1 MTVSG
6 RRIAVRGVVQGVGFR
21 PWVWRVA
28 RDSGVGGRVSNDAA
42 GVTIEAFGSAAA
54 LEAFVSRLRQ
64 DPPPASEIRELT
76 ESEIAPE
83 ATSGFVIVE
92 SRKTGDLSVSI
103 PADLATCADCER
115 EIFDPHD
122 RRYRY
127 PFTNCTNCGP
137 RFTITREVPYDRPA
151 TTMATFR
158 MCAAC
163 QAEYDDPADRR
174 FHAQPNACPACGPG
188 LAAVGPGGEPLGWLD
203 PVAAAARALEAGL
216 IIAIKGIGGFHLAC
230 DATSTLAVRRLRE
243 RKRREEKPLA
253 VMVRDLAAA
262 ERLAEIGGEER
273 RLLLSPERPIA
284 LLRRRDDSG
293 LAPEVAPDN
302 RDVGVMLAYTPL
314 HHLLLA
320 DAARPLVMTSGNLSD
335 EPIATSNAEA
345 VARLGGI
352 ADAILVHDREIAS
365 RCDDSIARV
374 IAGASTV
381 FRRSRGFVPR
391 AVTVREPFPEPVL
404 ACGPHLK
411 NTFCFGV
418 GSSAYLGPHI
428 GDLENLETLAA
439 FEEAV
444 TRMERFLRVS
454 PAVIA
459 HDLHP
464 LYLSTRYALG
474 RPDGVKVG
482 VQHHHAHVVS
492 AMAEHGLEGPVIG
505 LAWDGTG
512 WGPDGTAWGGE
523 TLLVREASSERLATF
538 RPVPL
543 AGGDSA
549 IRQVWRVALALV
561 DDAFD
566 GAAPLERLPLFR
578 SLLESEVAVVRQ
590 LIRKGINTPLARGVG
605 RVFDGLGALVLSRG
619 VSRFEGQVA
628 MAWNNVADET
638 ERRAYPF
645 DVENET
651 TLPAIDLRPMVR
663 AAVEDLIAG
672 TGAASISG
680 RFHNTLARAAAW
692 LVRRARRHAGHLPV
706 VLTGGCFQNALL
718 TERVLAELES
728 SDRVF
733 LHRRVPPGDGGI
745 ALGQA
750 VAASAVLRASKGVV

>member
-28 RDSGVGGRVSNDAA
+28 RDSGVGGRVSNDAS
-42 GVTIEAFGSAAA
+42 GVTIDAFGSAAA
-54 LEAFVSRLRQ
+54 LETFVTRLRL
-64 DPPPASEIRELT
+64 DPPPAAEIREFT

-83 ATSGFVIVE
+83 TPSSFVIVE
-92 SRKTGDLSVSI
+92 SRKTGGLSVSI

-115 EIFDPHD
+115 EIFDTND

-151 TTMATFR
+151 TTMASFR
-158 MCAAC
+158 MCTAC

-174 FHAQPNACPACGPG
+174 FHAQPNACPACGPR
-188 LAAVGPGGEPLGWLD
+188 LTAVDPGGEPLSWLE
-203 PVAAAARALEAGL
+203 PIATTARALEAGL
-216 IIAIKGIGGFHLAC
+216 IVAIKGIGGFHLAC
-230 DATSTLAVRRLRE
+230 DATSPFAVTRLRQ

-253 VMVRDLAAA
+253 VMVRDIAAA
-262 ERLAEIGGEER
+262 ESLAEIGEEER
-273 RLLLSPERPIA
+273 RLLLSPRRPIV
-284 LLRRRDDSG
+284 LLRQRENSG
-293 LAPEVAPDN
+293 LVPEVAPES
-302 RDVGVMLAYTPL
+302 REVGVMLPYTPL

-320 DAARPLVMTSGNLSD
+320 EAARPLVMTSGNLSD
-335 EPIATSNAEA
+335 EPIATGNAEA
-345 VARLGGI
+345 IERLGAI
-352 ADAILVHDREIAS
+352 ADTILLHDREIES
-365 RCDDSIARV
+365 RCDDSVARV
-374 IAGASTV
+374 IAGAPTV
-381 FRRSRGFVPR
+381 LRRSRGFVPS
-391 AVTVREPFPEPVL
+391 AVSVREPFRVPVL

-411 NTFCFGV
+411 NTFCFGL
-418 GSSAYLGPHI
+418 GSSAYFGPHM
-428 GDLENLETLAA
+428 GDLENLETLEA

-444 TRMERFLRVS
+444 ARMERFLRVS
-454 PAVIA
+454 PAIIA

-474 RPDGVKVG
+474 RSEGVKVG
-482 VQHHHAHVVS
+482 IQHHHAHVVS

-523 TLLVREASSERLATF
+523 TLFVHEASSERLATF

-566 GAAPLERLPLFR
+566 GTAQLEALPLFR
-578 SLLESEVAVVRQ
+578 SIPRNEITVVRQ
-590 LIRKGINTPLARGVG
+590 LIRKGVNAPLARGVG
-605 RVFDGLGALVLSRG
+605 RFFDGLGALVLSRA

-628 MAWNNVADET
+628 MAWNTVADET

-651 TLPAIDLRPMVR
+651 TLPAIDLRPMIR

-692 LVRRARRHAGHLPV
+692 LVNRARERAGDLPV

-718 TERVLAELES
+718 TERVLAELGPS
-728 SDRVF
+728 ARVF
-733 LHRRVPPGDGGI
+733 LHRSVPPGDGGI

-750 VAASAVLRASKGVV
+750 VAASAVLSASKGVV

>member
-1 MTVSG
+1 MTACG

-28 RDSGVGGRVSNDAA
+28 RDSGVGGRVSNDAS

-54 LEAFVSRLRQ
+54 LEAFLSRLRQ
-64 DPPPASEIRELT
+64 DPPPAAEIREMT

-83 ATSGFVIVE
+83 TTSAFVIVE
-92 SRKTGDLSVSI
+92 SRAAGDLAVSI
-103 PADLATCADCER
+103 PPDLATCVDCER
-115 EIFDPHD
+115 EIFDPCD
-122 RRYRY
+122 RRHRY

-137 RFTITREVPYDRPA
+137 RFTITRGVPYDRPA
-151 TTMATFR
+151 TTMAPFR

-163 QAEYDDPADRR
+163 QAEYDDPANRR
-174 FHAQPNACPACGPG
+174 FHAQPNACPACGPR
-188 LAAVGPGGEPLGWLD
+188 LVAVGPGGEPLGWPD
-203 PVAAAARALEAGL
+203 PLAAAARALEAGL
-216 IIAIKGIGGFHLAC
+216 IVAIKGIGGFHLAC

-262 ERLAEIGGEER
+262 ERLAEIGAEER
-273 RLLLSPERPIA
+273 RLLLSPERPIV
-284 LLRRRDDSG
+284 LLSRRADSG
-293 LAPEVAPDN
+293 LAPEVSPGN
-302 RDVGVMLAYTPL
+302 REVGLMLAYTPL
-314 HHLLLA
+314 HHLLLS
-320 DAARPLVMTSGNLSD
+320 DTARPLVMTSGNLSE

-345 VARLGGI
+345 LARLGGV
-352 ADAILVHDREIAS
+352 ADAILVHDREIES
-365 RCDDSIARV
+365 RCDDSVARI
-374 IAGASTV
+374 IAGSPIV

-411 NTFCFGV
+411 NTFCIGV

-439 FEEAV
+439 FEEGVA
-444 TRMERFLRVS
+444 RMERFLRVS
-454 PAVIA
+454 SAVVA

-474 RPDGVKVG
+474 RPGAVKIG

-492 AMAEHGLEGPVIG
+492 AMAEHGLQGPVLG

-523 TLLVREASSERLATF
+523 TLLVREESSQRLSTF
-538 RPVPL
+538 RPVAL
-543 AGGDSA
+543 AGGEAA

-566 GAAPLERLPLFR
+566 GDAPIGRLPLFR
-578 SLLESEVAVVRQ
+578 SVPESELTVVRQ
-590 LIRKGINTPLARGVG
+590 MIRKGINAPLARGVG

-619 VSRFEGQVA
+619 VSRFEGQIA
-628 MAWNNVADET
+628 MAWNDAADET

-645 DVENET
+645 DVENEA
-651 TLPAIDLRPMVR
+651 TLPAIDLRPTVR
-663 AAVEDLIAG
+663 AVVEDALAG
-672 TGAASISG
+672 VAAASISG

-692 LVRRARRHAGHLPV
+692 HVRRARERAGDLPV

-718 TERVLAELES
+718 TERVLAELGS
-728 SDRVF
+728 SDKVF
-733 LHRRVPPGDGGI
+733 LHGRVPPGDGGI

-750 VAASAVLRASKGVV
+750 VAASATLRASKGVV